1 MSITLPD
8 TFEYKDR
15 SFGDAQ
21 GIVVSTSAE
30 VFYPT
35 STTNLL
41 LAGVRKF
48 ANQATASAL
57 DIGCGCGIVAVV
69 LAKLI
74 FPNAKIH
81 ASDISAEAVKLA
93 KRNAENLQLAID
105 CRCGSLFEPW
115 AGMKF
120 DLIVDDVAG
129 MAEPIARHS
138 QWYPPHIHSD
148 AGEDGTRWIV
158 SILAQAREFLTPQGQ
173 IFFPVLTLSKE
184 AAILDTAQKHFSNV
198 EMLAEQ
204 WYPLGHDLLP
214 HLALIE
220 DLMARGLVE
229 IKKKGS
235 RWLWATKIYR
245 ASNPRAEP
253 SAGVAHGR
261 SH

>member
-1 MSITLPD
+1 MNNPSSGI
-8 TFEYKDR
+8 FEYKDR
-15 SFGDAQ
+15 DFGDAQ
-21 GIVVSTSAE
+21 GIVVTTSPE
-30 VFYPT
+30 VFHPT

-41 LAGVRKF
+41 LAGVRQFVNPDLSKIG
-48 ANQATASAL
+48 AAL

-74 FPNAKIH
+74 LPQAAIC

-93 KRNAENLQLAID
+93 QRNAEDHQLAID
-105 CRCGSLFEPW
+105 CRCGSIFEPW

-129 MAEPIARHS
+129 MAEPIARLS

-158 SILAQAREFLTPQGQ
+158 SILSQAPEFLAPQGH
-173 IFFPVLTLSKE
+173 IFFPVLTLSNE
-184 AAILDTAQKHFSNV
+184 AGILETAQKHFARV
-198 EMLAEQ
+198 ELVTEQ

-214 HLALIE
+214 HLNLIE
-220 DLMARGLVE
+220 ELMGRGLVE

-245 ASNPRAEP
+245 ASNQ
-253 SAGVAHGR
+253 
-261 SH
+261 

>member
-1 MSITLPD
+1 MSNTSSGI
-8 TFEYKDR
+8 FEYKDR
-15 SFGDAQ
+15 DCGDTQ
-21 GIVVSTSAE
+21 SIVVRTSPE

-48 ANQATASAL
+48 VNLDSAKIGATL
-57 DIGCGCGIVAVV
+57 DLGCGCGIVAVV

-74 FPNAKIH
+74 LPKTAIY

-93 KRNAENLQLAID
+93 KHNAEDHQLAID
-105 CRCGSLFEPW
+105 CRCGSMFEPW

-129 MAEPIARHS
+129 IAEPIARLS

-158 SILAQAREFLTPQGQ
+158 DILSQAPEFLAPQGQ
-173 IFFPVLTLSKE
+173 IFFPALTLSNE
-184 AAILDTAQKHFSNV
+184 AKILETVKKHFAKV
-198 EMLAEQ
+198 ELVTEQ
-204 WYPLGHDLLP
+204 WYPLDHNLSL
-214 HLALIE
+214 HLNLIE
-220 DLMARGLVE
+220 ALMSRGLVE
-229 IKKKGS
+229 LKKKGS

-245 ASNPRAEP
+245 AGN
-253 SAGVAHGR
+253 
-261 SH
+261 